1 VSRPLPGYS
10 PLELDPDPRASGLV
24 PGTTATPLG
33 AVRHH
38 HAPRRSSD
46 TATVLLHG
54 AAGSWTTWTPLI
66 RTAREAGVPFADVV
80 AIDLPGWGG
89 SALDADDDQAT
100 VDAIADAVR
109 LVVDGLGYAR
119 WRLVGHSMGGFI
131 ALHLAARHPDR
142 AVSVELV
149 SPTTYSVIAS
159 VAHPVRAFRV
169 IPGFTMM
176 LGVMRALR
184 RLGRVGTALIRGTGR
199 VGLMRAVALP
209 LFAHGGSVRRSIVDA
224 IATEARPRAFSLA
237 AEVTRG
243 YDACGLWSG
252 IRCPVVAVRG
262 DDDVFVS
269 PRDLGLL
276 ARTVP
281 GLRSSVIRD
290 AGHFAHVERPAETLR
305 ALGRTPGGFAP

>member
-24 PGTTATPLG
+24 RGTTPTPLG

-38 HAPRRSSD
+38 HAPRRTSD

-54 AAGSWTTWTPLI
+54 AAGSWTTWTPLL
-66 RTAREAGVPFADVV
+66 RTARDAGVPFADVV

-89 SALDADDDQAT
+89 SALDADDDAAT
-100 VDAIADAVR
+100 VDAISEAVR

-131 ALHLAARHPDR
+131 ALHLAATHPDR
-142 AVSVELV
+142 VVSVELV

-184 RLGRVGTALIRGTGR
+184 RLGAAGTALIRGTGR
-199 VGLMRAVALP
+199 IGLMRAIARP
-209 LFAHGGSVRRSIVDA
+209 LFAHGGHVRRTVVDA

-243 YDACGLWSG
+243 YDADGLWSRIG
-252 IRCPVVAVRG
+252 CPVVAVRG

-276 ARTVP
+276 ARAVP
-281 GLRSSVIRD
+281 ALRSSVIRD
-290 AGHFAHVERPAETLR
+290 AGHFAHVERPTETLR
-305 ALGRTPGGFAP
+305 ALGRVPGGRAG

>member
-1 VSRPLPGYS
+1 MTRPLPGYS
-10 PLELDPDPRASGLV
+10 PLELEPDPRASGLV
-24 PGTTATPLG
+24 PGTTTTPLG
-33 AVRHH
+33 PVRHH
-38 HAPRRSSD
+38 HVRRRGSD

-66 RTAREAGVPFADVV
+66 RTAREAGVPFTDVV

-89 SALDADDDQAT
+89 SPLDATDAEAT
-100 VDAIADAVR
+100 VGAIADAVR
-109 LVVDGLGYAR
+109 AVVDGLGYAR

-131 ALHLAARHPDR
+131 ALHLAAGDPAR

-149 SPTTYSVIAS
+149 SPTTYSVIRS
-159 VAHPVRAFRV
+159 VAHPIRAFRL

-176 LGVMRALR
+176 LGVMRTLR
-184 RLGRVGTALIRGTGR
+184 RLGRPGTALIRGVGR
-199 VGLMRAVALP
+199 IRLLRAVALP
-209 LFAHGGSVRRSIVDA
+209 LFAHGWRVRRSIVDA

-243 YDACGLWSG
+243 YDADGLWAR
-252 IRCPVVAVRG
+252 IACPVVAVRG
-262 DDDVFVS
+262 DHDVFVS
-269 PRDLGLL
+269 RDDLDLL

-281 GLRSSVIRD
+281 TLRSAVIRD

-305 ALGRTPGGFAP
+305 ALGRLP

>member
-1 VSRPLPGYS
+1 MTRPLPGYS
-10 PLELDPDPRASGLV
+10 PLELEPDPRASGLV

-33 AVRHH
+33 PVRHH
-38 HAPRRSSD
+38 HVGRRGSD

-66 RTAREAGVPFADVV
+66 RTAREAGVPFTDVV

-89 SALDADDDQAT
+89 SPLDATDAEAT
-100 VDAIADAVR
+100 VGAIADAVR
-109 LVVDGLGYAR
+109 AVVDGLGYAR

-131 ALHLAARHPDR
+131 ALHLAAGDPAR

-149 SPTTYSVIAS
+149 SPTTYSVIRS
-159 VAHPVRAFRV
+159 VAHPVEEFRL

-176 LGVMRALR
+176 LGVMRTLR
-184 RLGRVGTALIRGTGR
+184 RLGRPGTALIRGVGR
-199 VGLMRAVALP
+199 IRLLRAVALP
-209 LFAHGGSVRRSIVDA
+209 LFAHGWRVRRSIVDA

-243 YDACGLWSG
+243 YDADGLWAR
-252 IRCPVVAVRG
+252 IACPVVAVRG

-269 PRDLGLL
+269 RDDLDLL

-281 GLRSSVIRD
+281 TLRSAVIRD

-305 ALGRTPGGFAP
+305 ALGRLP

>member
-1 VSRPLPGYS
+1 MTRPLPGYS
-10 PLELDPDPRASGLV
+10 PLELDPDPGASGLV
-24 PGTTATPLG
+24 PGTTPTGLG

-38 HAPRRSSD
+38 HAERRGSD
-46 TATVLLHG
+46 TATVMLHG
-54 AAGSWTTWTPLI
+54 AAGSWTTWTPLL
-66 RTAREAGVPFADVV
+66 RTARQAGVPFSDVV

-89 SALDADDDQAT
+89 SELDATDGEAT

-109 LVVDGLGYAR
+109 AVVDGLGYAR

-131 ALHLAARHPDR
+131 ALHLAAREPGR

-149 SPTTYSVIAS
+149 SPTTYSVIES

-176 LGVMRALR
+176 LGVMRTMR
-184 RLGRVGTALIRGTGR
+184 RLGRPGTALIRGVGR
-199 VGLMRAVALP
+199 IRLMRPVALP
-209 LFAHGGSVRRSIVDA
+209 LFAHGWRVRASVVAA

-243 YDACGLWSG
+243 YDADGLWAR
-252 IRCPVVAVRG
+252 IVCPVVAVRG

-269 PRDLGLL
+269 PADLGLL
-276 ARTVP
+276 ARTIP
-281 GLRSSVIRD
+281 ALRSAVVRD
-290 AGHFAHVERPAETLR
+290 AGHFAHVERPVETLR
-305 ALGRTPGGFAP
+305 ALGRLG

>member
-1 VSRPLPGYS
+1 MTRPLPGYS

-24 PGTTATPLG
+24 RGTTPTPLG
-33 AVRHH
+33 VVLHH
-38 HAPRRSSD
+38 HPARRGSD

-54 AAGSWTTWTPLI
+54 AAGSWTTWTPLLG
-66 RTAREAGVPFADVV
+66 TAREAGAPFADVV

-89 SALDADDDQAT
+89 SPLDAADADAT
-100 VDAIADAVR
+100 VDAIADAVTR
-109 LVVDGLGYAR
+109 VVDGLGYAR

-131 ALHLAARHPDR
+131 ALHLAARDPAR
-142 AVSVELV
+142 AESVALV
-149 SPTTYSVIAS
+149 SPTTYSVIRS

-176 LGVMRALR
+176 LGIMRTTR
-184 RLGRVGTALIRGTGR
+184 RLGHPGTALIRGVGR
-199 VGLMRAVALP
+199 VRLMRAIALP
-209 LFAHGGSVRRSIVDA
+209 LFAHGWRVRRSIVDA

-243 YDACGLWSG
+243 YDADGLWSR
-252 IRCPVVAVRG
+252 IVCPVVAVRG

-269 PRDLGLL
+269 RDDLDRL
-276 ARTVP
+276 ARAVP
-281 GLRSSVIRD
+281 DLRHAVIPD

-305 ALGRTPGGFAP
+305 ALGLLRGV